1 MENTK
6 LQIQLEKA
14 RKFLEGSKEEEGSR
28 AEEEETKTKDKTQED
43 ESNENP
49 SSSDPV
55 VIVEQSESD
64 DEEFEAPPGVIFVKR
79 HRKKALPK
87 FTPEDIMYMQM
98 FGGR

>member
-28 AEEEETKTKDKTQED
+28 AEEETKTKDKTKED

-79 HRKKALPK
+79 HRKKATPK
-87 FTPEDIMYMQM
+87 FSPEDVMYMQM
-98 FGGR
+98 FGR

>member
-14 RKFLEGSKEEEGSR
+14 RQFLESSKEEEGSK
-28 AEEEETKTKDKTQED
+28 AEEETKTKEDK
-43 ESNENP
+43 SNENP
-49 SSSDPV
+49 SSSDPL

-79 HRKKALPK
+79 HRKKATPK
-87 FTPEDIMYMQM
+87 FTPEDIMFMQM
-98 FGGR
+98 FGGS

>member
-28 AEEEETKTKDKTQED
+28 AEEEETKTKDKTKAD
-43 ESNENP
+43 ENP

-79 HRKKALPK
+79 HRKKATPK
-87 FTPEDIMYMQM
+87 FSPEDVMYMQM
-98 FGGR
+98 FGR

>member
-1 MENTK
+1 MENNK

-14 RKFLEGSKEEEGSR
+14 RKFLEGSKEEGSK
-28 AEEEETKTKDKTQED
+28 AEEETKDKTKED

-55 VIVEQSESD
+55 VVVEQSESD

-79 HRKKALPK
+79 HRKKATPK
-87 FTPEDIMYMQM
+87 FTPEDVMYMQM
-98 FGGR
+98 FGR

>member
-14 RKFLEGSKEEEGSR
+14 RQFLEGSKEESK
-28 AEEEETKTKDKTQED
+28 AEEEETKDKTKED

-49 SSSDPV
+49 SSLDPV
-55 VIVEQSESD
+55 VVVEQSESD
-64 DEEFEAPPGVIFVKR
+64 DEEFDAPPGVIFVKR
-79 HRKKALPK
+79 HRKKATPK
-87 FTPEDIMYMQM
+87 FSPEDIMYMQM

>member
-14 RKFLEGSKEEEGSR
+14 RKFLEGSKEESK
-28 AEEEETKTKDKTQED
+28 AEEEETKTKDKTKED

-49 SSSDPV
+49 SSSDPL

-79 HRKKALPK
+79 HRKKATPK
-87 FTPEDIMYMQM
+87 FSPEDIMYMQM